1 MSPGKMLPRKMP
13 QGKVPPGKLPPEINP
28 PGKLPQGKLPPGKL
42 PPRKI
47 DSPENCPPLP
57 LKKYFVKLLH
67 VMEYL
72 SGENFVNFNFR
83 QS

>member
-1 MSPGKMLPRKMP
+1 MNGARKNTPGKMPPGKMLP
-13 QGKVPPGKLPPEINP
+13 GKVPPGNNP
-28 PGKLPQGKLPPGKL
+28 PQ
-42 PPRKI
+42 
-47 DSPENCPPLP
+47 ENCPPVP
-57 LKKYFVKLLH
+57 QKKYFVKLLP